1 MKSSS
6 SGEELGLS
14 KMLKSLPGTS
24 GLGLAPAESLH
35 ELRSSDTVEVFI
47 RLTEGIRIVLY
58 LTLG

>member
-14 KMLKSLPGTS
+14 NMLKSLPGTS

-47 RLTEGIRIVLY
+47 RLTEGIRIVL
-58 LTLG
+58 